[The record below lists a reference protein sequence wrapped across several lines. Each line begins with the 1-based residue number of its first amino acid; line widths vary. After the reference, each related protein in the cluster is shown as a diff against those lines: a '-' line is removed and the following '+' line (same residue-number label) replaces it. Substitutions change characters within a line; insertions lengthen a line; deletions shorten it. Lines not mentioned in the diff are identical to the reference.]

1 MKGFQIRQA
10 KEFDDVWPRWDSR
23 QAKNEP
29 FTILTWWEESMNQGK
44 LTRLALS
51 GLSRGI
57 SFLRIRFVKLESQ
70 TLGLAPRN
78 LLTRWEMSLIVL
90 FRRKWFLM
98 FLITLAMPRITERT
112 KEIGKGWIHSVGD
125 ETAWSFWIESENTF
139 GHRVVSGR
147 WRQFPTTGGQ
157 CMQQFIYSLPHGAYS
172 GPLAHN
178 GRHGGSVGR
187 SSHCQ
192 VSRCRQ

>member
-1 MKGFQIRQA
+1 MHH
-10 KEFDDVWPRWDSR
+10 
-23 QAKNEP
+23 
-29 FTILTWWEESMNQGK
+29 FTILAWWCK

-51 GLSRGI
+51 GFSNGI
-57 SFLRIRFVKLESQ
+57 SFFSIRFIKLESQ
-70 TLGLAPRN
+70 TLGFWPRN

-98 FLITLAMPRITERT
+98 FLITWAMPRTTERT
-112 KEIGKGWIHSVGD
+112 KGIGKPGKV
-125 ETAWSFWIESENTF
+125 ETRPASASSEMKLPGAFGLNENTF